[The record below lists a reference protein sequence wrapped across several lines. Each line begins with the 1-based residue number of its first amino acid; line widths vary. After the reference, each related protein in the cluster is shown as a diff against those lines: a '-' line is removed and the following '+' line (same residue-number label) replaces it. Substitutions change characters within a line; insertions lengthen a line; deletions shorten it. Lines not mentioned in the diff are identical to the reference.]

1 MKRMVMFSQDIGMW
15 NGGANSLMLKVLLL
29 PFLEYFHLLLL
40 NPLSLLMLP
49 LPLPPRMLS
58 LQQKLRALLLKTW
71 EKILMLFLPYLN
83 GQKKLLPIKE
93 IPKPLLRNLSPTT
106 LMTKNCSD
114 IMRTTLLILRKIDTI
129 CLTCT
134 MAKNATMF
142 TYWWNSTIVFHLW
155 WWCFEKKILHLS
167 KAFGHTKI
175 TFGKLLLL
183 TFTIHYTD
191 HYLLRI
197 LPI

>member
-29 PFLEYFHLLLL
+29 PFLENFHLLLL

-83 GQKKLLPIKE
+83 GQKKLISLRISGLDDLASVELPSVME
-93 IPKPLLRNLSPTT
+93 GLQR
-106 LMTKNCSD
+106 TKRCQRGD
-114 IMRTTLLILRKIDTI
+114 RRWPAEPPP
-129 CLTCT
+129 
-134 MAKNATMF
+134 MAKLVWS
-142 TYWWNSTIVFHLW
+142 YQV
-155 WWCFEKKILHLS
+155 
-167 KAFGHTKI
+167 
-175 TFGKLLLL
+175 FGKKSQINLLPSLGSDRS
-183 TFTIHYTD
+183 FI
-191 HYLLRI
+191 
-197 LPI
+197 